1 MINEW
6 KTFLQKAGAEFD
18 DSGLWVASYGNPRR
32 ELSMAITGNV
42 FADLSHYGL
51 IAVHGED
58 AVDFMQGQF
67 TNDVRKVTEQHS
79 QLSGMCNP
87 KGRLL
92 ASFRIFR
99 HGDSYY
105 LCMPAE
111 MIEDVIRRLRMYVL
125 RSRVT
130 LEEASDT
137 FVHLGLSGEETR
149 AALQGFAGELPAEP
163 GDVTAR
169 GNQVVICVPGI
180 HPSYELF
187 TTSDAAAALWD
198 KLNVRSAPVGAE
210 AWRLLDVQAGI
221 PCIYP
226 GTREAFVPQMIN
238 LQLVDGVSFKKGCY
252 TGQEIVARMQY
263 LGKLKRRMYRARVS
277 SASSPQPGDGL
288 FSPADP
294 EQSCGQVVSAAKHP
308 DGDHAVLAVI
318 QISRAEEA
326 GPLHL
331 GAVDGP
337 ALNLETLPYP
347 FPEV

>member
-18 DSGLWVASYGNPRR
+18 EAGVASYGNPRR
-32 ELSMAITGNV
+32 ELSMALTGNV

-51 IAVHGED
+51 IAVHGDD
-58 AVDFMQGQF
+58 AESFMQGLF
-67 TNDVRKVTEQHS
+67 TNDVRKVSPQHS

-92 ASFRIFR
+92 ASFRVFR

-105 LCMPAE
+105 LCLPAE
-111 MIEDVIRRLRMYVL
+111 MIEDVIKRLRMYVL
-125 RSRVT
+125 RAQVT

-149 AALQGFAGELPAEP
+149 ATLEAFAGALPDETGGA
-163 GDVTAR
+163 TAQDS
-169 GNQVVICVPGI
+169 QVVLRVPGI
-180 HPSYELF
+180 YPSYELF
-187 TTSDAAAALWD
+187 TTTDQAVALWD
-198 KLNVRSAPVGAE
+198 KLNVRGAPVGAE
-210 AWRLLDVQAGI
+210 AWRLLDIQAGI
-221 PCIYP
+221 PTIYP

-277 SASSPQPGDGL
+277 AGTPPQPGDAL
-288 FSPADP
+288 FTADDP
-294 EQSCGQVVSAAKHP
+294 GQSCGQLVSAALHP
-308 DGDHAVLAVI
+308 DGDYAVLAVI
-318 QISRAEEA
+318 QINRADDP
-326 GPLHL
+326 GQPLHL
-331 GAVDGP
+331 GGADGP
-337 ALNLETLPYP
+337 ELALETLPYP
-347 FPEV
+347 FPEA